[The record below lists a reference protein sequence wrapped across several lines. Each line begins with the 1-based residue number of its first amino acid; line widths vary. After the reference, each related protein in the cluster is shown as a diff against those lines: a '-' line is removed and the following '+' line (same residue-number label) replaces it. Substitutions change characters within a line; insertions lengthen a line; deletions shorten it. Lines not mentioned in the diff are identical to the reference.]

1 MYKLITETEAEN
13 IPANF
18 TGVAEHSNGYKEYL
32 VNGLRHRDGGL
43 PAFENSNGDKFYW
56 VNGKRHRDG
65 GLPAIEHSNGDKF
78 YYVNGK
84 RHRDGGLPAVEYS
97 NGAKSYWV
105 NGKQLI
111 KDEAK
116 HLAPSCN
123 GKVVLIDGVEY
134 KLTALNT
141 P

>member
-13 IPANF
+13 IPTNF
-18 TGVAEHSNGYKEYL
+18 TGVAEHSNGYKFYYVNGQRHRDGGLPAIEHSTGDKFYW

-43 PAFENSNGDKFYW
+43 PAVEYNNGYK
-56 VNGKRHRDG
+56 V
-65 GLPAIEHSNGDKF
+65 

-84 RHRDGGLPAVEYS
+84 ETTEA
-97 NGAKSYWV
+97 
-105 NGKQLI
+105 
-111 KDEAK
+111 EAK

>member
-13 IPANF
+13 IPNNF
-18 TGVAEHSNGYKEYL
+18 TGVAEHSNGYKEY
-32 VNGLRHRDGGL
+32 
-43 PAFENSNGDKFYW
+43 W

-65 GLPAIEHSNGDKF
+65 GRA
-78 YYVNGK
+78 
-84 RHRDGGLPAVEYS
+84 AVEYS

-105 NGKQLI
+105 NGKETTEA
-111 KDEAK
+111 EAK